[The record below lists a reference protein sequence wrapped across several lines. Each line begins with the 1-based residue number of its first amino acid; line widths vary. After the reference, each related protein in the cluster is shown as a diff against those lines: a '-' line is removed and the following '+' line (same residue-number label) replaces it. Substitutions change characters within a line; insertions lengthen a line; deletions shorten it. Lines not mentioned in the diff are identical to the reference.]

1 MPLTLCCIR
10 ILSGQDRI
18 FVLSFAYNLLNHIPY
33 SNPPRQNH
41 GAEHQTRKHDHDLK
55 SRLVAEVTMNGDAV
69 KLRGREDIGTRRILS
84 FFGTA
89 GLSKLRSSS
98 WSDLS
103 AQVVHTH
110 THTSIV
116 TFRMAGLAT
125 QRLRRLVEDRPSSC
139 LAHGCSG
146 ARAGLERA
154 DAEPVAGSWNALA
167 GFSGEIKVL
176 CRKSDL
182 AGAKDGLRSNNQR
195 FPWEHQQIN
204 PLGIWLWLALQS
216 QNSFLATGWFWV
228 VKALFS

>member
-110 THTSIV
+110 THFDCHIPYGRACNAATPTSCGRQTVIMLG
-116 TFRMAGLAT
+116 TWMLW
-125 QRLRRLVEDRPSSC
+125 
-139 LAHGCSG
+139 CSG
-146 ARAGLERA
+146 
-154 DAEPVAGSWNALA
+154 
-167 GFSGEIKVL
+167 
-176 CRKSDL
+176 
-182 AGAKDGLRSNNQR
+182 GA
-195 FPWEHQQIN
+195 
-204 PLGIWLWLALQS
+204 
-216 QNSFLATGWFWV
+216 
-228 VKALFS
+228 